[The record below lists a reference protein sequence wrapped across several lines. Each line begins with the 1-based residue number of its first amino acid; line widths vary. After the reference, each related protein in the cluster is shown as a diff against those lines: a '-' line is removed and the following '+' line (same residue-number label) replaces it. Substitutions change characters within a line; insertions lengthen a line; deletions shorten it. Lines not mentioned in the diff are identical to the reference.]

1 VFPQT
6 FFAGW
11 LGFAD
16 SPIHDRTNSKASPK
30 KSWLLAVHN
39 FSMHKPAAVI

>member
-11 LGFAD
+11 AL
-16 SPIHDRTNSKASPK
+16 PIFQFMIGRTPKQAPK
-30 KSWLLAVHN
+30 KRWLLAVHT